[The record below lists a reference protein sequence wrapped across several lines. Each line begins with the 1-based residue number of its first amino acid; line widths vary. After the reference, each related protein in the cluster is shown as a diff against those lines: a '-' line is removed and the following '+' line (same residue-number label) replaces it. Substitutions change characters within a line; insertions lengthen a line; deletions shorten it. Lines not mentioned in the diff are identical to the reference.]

1 MKKILLIANL
11 VLLINFLVII
21 RASAE
26 NGENFKITFENP
38 LNADNIW
45 DLINNLIDLI
55 YTISI
60 PLLVIVVL
68 WAGFTM
74 ITAGGKAENF
84 KKGQNILLYA
94 AIGFAIILLSKG
106 VSLIISNIL
115 NAGVEPPQ
123 ESAEPSIEPPPQPTG
138 LII

>member
-26 NGENFKITFENP
+26 NVENFKITFENP

-106 VSLIISNIL
+106 VSLIISDIL